1 MKLATH
7 TATALML
14 SVFVLFFTPTNCL
27 SYVNLILYGLSVYFS
42 QIGIDTFGHTWVT
55 YHGVR
60 FPRRNRL
67 HSLPGI
73 LLWGLIFGS
82 PFLLSCPYLTVG
94 VVLGMILHWLED
106 LVTEGGVY
114 IGKKRIR
121 LPFRVRYDN
130 KFVNKGTI
138 LLFMFLSLAYF
149 QLPPRI
155 LSESLYLQT
164 YLLFALVYSLY
175 AFLAV

>member
-7 TATALML
+7 TATALLL
-14 SVFVLFFTPTNCL
+14 SIIILYYAPLHCV
-27 SYVNLILYGLSVYFS
+27 SYINLALYGLAIYFS
-42 QIGIDTFGHTWVT
+42 QIGIDMFGHTWVT
-55 YHGVR
+55 YRGMR

-73 LLWGLIFGS
+73 MLWGMVFGS
-82 PFLLSCPYLTVG
+82 PFLLSCPHLSIG
-94 VVLGMILHWLED
+94 VLMGMFLHWLED

-114 IGKKRIR
+114 IGKKRIK

-138 LLFMFLSLAYF
+138 FIFMFLPLIYF
-149 QLPPRI
+149 QHPPQI
-155 LSESLYLQT
+155 LSESLYLT
-164 YLLFALVYSLY
+164 SYVLVVLAYSLY
-175 AFLAV
+175 AFLVV